1 MSKLKSVSQHKSF
14 WSGTIATYKAT
25 MVNGQLFGPLV
36 KPYKIAEAAMKEIEH
51 KRVPSLERLDRLLEK
66 HNLELSKMEEE
77 E

>member
-1 MSKLKSVSQHKSF
+1 
-14 WSGTIATYKAT
+14 